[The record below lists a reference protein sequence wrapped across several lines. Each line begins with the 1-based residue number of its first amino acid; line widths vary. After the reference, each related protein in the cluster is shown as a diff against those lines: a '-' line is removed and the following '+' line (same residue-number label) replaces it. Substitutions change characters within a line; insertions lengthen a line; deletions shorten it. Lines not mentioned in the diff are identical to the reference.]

1 MAKQVRERELQKL
14 GKNLGIR
21 EIVTNDDNSL
31 PSPEELE
38 KYEKVFQGA
47 TKWMMET
54 TTKEQLHRHMQ
65 ESKKIKMMNAVVLS
79 QVAKDLF
86 PYIILIILFALSA
99 FLLLKGK
106 SIEGSVFGGAG
117 LAVLIKC
124 LFFNKK

>member
-86 PYIILIILFALSA
+86 PYIILIILIALSA